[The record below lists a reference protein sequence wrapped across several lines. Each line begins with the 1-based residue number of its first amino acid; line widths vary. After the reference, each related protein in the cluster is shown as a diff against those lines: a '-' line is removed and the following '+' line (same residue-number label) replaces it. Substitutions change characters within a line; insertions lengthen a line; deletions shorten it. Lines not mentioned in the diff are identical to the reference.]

1 VIDADALVALS
12 HSKSLHFGKHAP
24 WILTPHPG
32 EWARLSSVSACQA
45 EQQAAAAIDI
55 SRQTS
60 SIIVLKGHQT
70 LITDGRYSFRNQ
82 TGTPAMA
89 TGGSGDVLTGVIV
102 ALVCQGLSPLD
113 ATRLAVHVHGRAGQI
128 AAESLGTHVV
138 LPTELI
144 SYLPAAFR
152 EVIG

>member
-1 VIDADALVALS
+1 
-12 HSKSLHFGKHAP
+12 
-24 WILTPHPG
+24 
-32 EWARLSSVSACQA
+32 VSACQA